1 MNILSP
7 KQNFNLGKPQIKL
20 LRPHPRGTG
29 LSVVV
34 RLGEGGGQS
43 LALENPAYRILDS
56 YKAKNPLKI
65 SGGMLGGWW
74 CPNPL

>member
-34 RLGEGGGQS
+34 RVGEGGGQS
-43 LALENPAYRILDS
+43 LALEKPAYRILDS

-65 SGGMLGGWW
+65 SGGMLGGW
-74 CPNPL
+74 